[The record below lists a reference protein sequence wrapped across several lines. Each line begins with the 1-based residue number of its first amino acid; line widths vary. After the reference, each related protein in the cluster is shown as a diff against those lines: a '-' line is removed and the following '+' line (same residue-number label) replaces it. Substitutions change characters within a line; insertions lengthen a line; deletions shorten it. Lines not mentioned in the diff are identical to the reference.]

1 MWTYVWKLQ
10 YNLNMLSTMCVPKH
24 EQLIM
29 LSVCGTLVVCSPEL
43 RVAYYIKIS
52 LFKLR
57 TMLELCC
64 WAFVLSAQ
72 SFDVFVGASVP
83 LVRPSSESPII
94 SYVRCLNW
102 RSYAAEPAV
111 SSAQL
116 CMVLVGTLAICLPEL
131 WFACDIQIFFVYTGE
146 CVGVMLLGL

>member
-1 MWTYVWKLQ
+1 
-10 YNLNMLSTMCVPKH
+10 MCVPKH

-29 LSVCGTLVVCSPEL
+29 LSVCGTFVVCSPEL

-131 WFACDIQIFFVYTGE
+131 
-146 CVGVMLLGL
+146 

>member
-1 MWTYVWKLQ
+1 
-10 YNLNMLSTMCVPKH
+10 MLSTMCVPKH

-29 LSVCGTLVVCSPEL
+29 LSVCGTFVVCSPEL

-116 CMVLVGTLAICLPEL
+116 CVWFSSAHWPFVCLSPDSHVTFRCSLFTLASVLEL
-131 WFACDIQIFFVYTGE
+131 CCWVCSFIGTFV
-146 CVGVMLLGL
+146 